1 MKTPA
6 IGLLYA
12 ALAAGFG
19 LAASPA
25 HADPFEIRLQ
35 TQRALE
41 DIGRSQRESIRQ
53 GAIEGVAAEVQA
65 LAAAE
70 TGRDAAPEELTADRG
85 GHPDAAP
92 VAVEVTQTPA
102 PQTSQRGN
110 KFALPYFSFGR
121 LTTGR
126 KNP

>member
-1 MKTPA
+1 MKSPA
-6 IGLLYA
+6 ICLLATALVAGL
-12 ALAAGFG
+12 G
-19 LAASPA
+19 LAVSPA

-41 DIGRSQRESIRQ
+41 DIGRSQREAIRQ

-70 TGRDAAPEELTADRG
+70 SDRDAAQEALIADHG

-92 VAVEVTQTPA
+92 ATVGVTQTPA
-102 PQTSQRGN
+102 PQAAQRGN